1 MNSLQI
7 KSQPNKKPFKPTSC
21 PQDVREQLC
30 PYPHPRGGGSPAQ
43 GGGAVVLVPSASSGS
58 LPCARPASG
67 LRRCFWNCS
76 RTYVPKQF
84 QALQLSGQDKGH
96 GFGAWPP
103 TRAKQG
109 PRQDHRPNPPRWVR
123 CFQPQHPLCRGALHQ
138 PRIPQHGRNDP
149 TSFTWVQD
157 TEQGVFR
164 RGEGSGVGAQ
174 AQEVKPQKPEA
185 PEGPPGCRGGAGL
198 VRASLGKVSKV
209 INYFSDSLMGQPF

>member
-84 QALQLSGQDKGH
+84 QALQLSGQDKGMLLEP
-96 GFGAWPP
+96 GLPL
-103 TRAKQG
+103 G
-109 PRQDHRPNPPRWVR
+109 PSRVQSKTTDRTRQDGCGASSPNTRSAGGPCTSPEYPSMEEMILPPS
-123 CFQPQHPLCRGALHQ
+123 
-138 PRIPQHGRNDP
+138 HGCKIR
-149 TSFTWVQD
+149 SK
-157 TEQGVFR
+157 
-164 RGEGSGVGAQ
+164 GS
-174 AQEVKPQKPEA
+174 
-185 PEGPPGCRGGAGL
+185 
-198 VRASLGKVSKV
+198 
-209 INYFSDSLMGQPF
+209 